1 MSLRRLVSLSSACLL
16 SLTLTSCTSSHISP
30 PIAGATLQGKVF
42 GGQLP
47 ITAATIQLYSVGTA
61 TDGGPSLALL
71 TTTVTTSDG
80 TGLANANANLGNANN
95 TLPAGY
101 FNITGDYTCA
111 TASTLVFLTA
121 SGGNASLGTNTSIRN
136 VAALGTCSNLKT
148 NVAFI
153 TINEVTTVGAVAALY
168 PYMTA
173 WNAIGSTPAHAAALT
188 TAFNTANEYVNF
200 QTGHAPGTALPN
212 GYDASSND
220 IDALANVIASCV
232 NTAGGTYHDGSACGT
247 LYFLAKGTATANPA
261 DTVAALLD
269 IRNNPTNNVTTI
281 FNQQPVQPP
290 FQPVNAAAPADFTL
304 PILPLPGTP
313 AFSVAAGTYNV
324 AKSVTITDSDPTAVL
339 YYTTDGTTPT
349 TASTV
354 YTAAIAIAI
363 GSPET
368 LKALAVE
375 SGRLFS
381 PVASATY
388 TLIAT
393 PTVTLSAVNS
403 PSGAVTP
410 VTITATE
417 SGTLGTASG
426 SVVTFGITSP
436 ATGTFSPATCTIA
449 SGSCSVSYLPSG
461 VLATGT
467 YTNGL
472 TASFTAS
479 GGYTAASATATLTIA
494 ATSFTSTTFTLLD
507 SFTGTSGA
515 APGANPL
522 YENLIQGSDGG
533 FYGTAVTSGANSWGT
548 VFKISSTGTFS
559 LLHSFSAATS
569 DSAGPY
575 AGLVQGSD
583 GSFYGTTNTGGAT
596 GRGTVFKITSTGS
609 FSLLHSFSTAPN
621 DGQTPYAALVQ
632 GTDGTFYGTTLYG
645 GVNNLGTVFRITS
658 NGSFA
663 VLHSFSA
670 ATYDG
675 THPYAPLVQG
685 ADGTFYGT
693 TVSGGANAYGIVFR
707 MDPYGYFQ
715 IVHSFS
721 TATTDGENPFSG
733 LVQGSDGSFY
743 GTTQNGG
750 ATGCG
755 TVFKITLGG
764 NFSLL
769 HSFSTATSD
778 GYYPYSGLVQG
789 SDGSFYGTT
798 QSGGANNNGTVFK
811 ITSTGTFSLLHSFSP
826 AITDG
831 YAPLGGL
838 IQGSD
843 GSFYGLTNGGGAN
856 NDGILFKLTSTPT
869 LAAPVTLTVPAGV
882 THGTTFTL
890 GYAVSN
896 AYSTTL
902 KTCFATNTAG
912 DTTGWTGPI
921 AGSPTAQN
929 LTLTAPATAGT
940 YTYALTCGGMQSGF
954 ATLTVQ

>member
-1 MSLRRLVSLSSACLL
+1 MSLRRLVSLSSACVL
-16 SLTLTSCTSSHISP
+16 SLTLTSCTSSHIAP
-30 PIAGATLQGKVF
+30 PIAGAALQGKVF

-61 TDGGPSLALL
+61 TDGGPSLAIL

-153 TINEVTTVGAVAALY
+153 TINEVTTVGAVNALY

-173 WNAIGSTPAHAAALT
+173 YNAIGSTPAHAAALT

-220 IDALANVIASCV
+220 INALANVIASCV

-313 AFSVAAGTYNV
+313 AFSVAAGTYN
-324 AKSVTITDSDPTAVL
+324 AAQSVTLTDSDATALL

-349 TASTV
+349 TSSTA
-354 YTAAIAIAI
+354 YTAPIAV
-363 GSPET
+363 GTSET
-368 LKALAVE
+368 LQALAVE
-375 SGRLFS
+375 SGRLS
-381 PVASATY
+381 SAVASATY
-388 TLIAT
+388 TLITT

-403 PSGAVTP
+403 PSGSVTP

-417 SGTLGTASG
+417 SGNLGTANG
-426 SVVTFGITSP
+426 QVVTFGITSP

-449 SGSCSVSYLPSG
+449 SGSCSASYLPDG

-472 TASFTAS
+472 SAGVAAS
-479 GGYTAASATATLTIA
+479 GNYTTASATATLTIA

-515 APGANPL
+515 APGATPY
-522 YENLIQGSDGG
+522 YENLIQANDGG
-533 FYGTAVTSGANSWGT
+533 FYGTAYSGGPNSLGT

-559 LLHSFSAATS
+559 LLHSFSTATTDGKS
-569 DSAGPY
+569 PY

-583 GSFYGTTNTGGAT
+583 GSFYGTTHNGGANNV
-596 GRGTVFKITSTGS
+596 GTVFKITSTGS
-609 FSLLHSFSTAPN
+609 FSLLHSFSTATN
-621 DGQTPYAALVQ
+621 DGESP
-632 GTDGTFYGTTLYG
+632 
-645 GVNNLGTVFRITS
+645 
-658 NGSFA
+658 
-663 VLHSFSA
+663 SA
-670 ATYDG
+670 
-675 THPYAPLVQG
+675 
-685 ADGTFYGT
+685 
-693 TVSGGANAYGIVFR
+693 
-707 MDPYGYFQ
+707 
-715 IVHSFS
+715 
-721 TATTDGENPFSG
+721 G

-743 GTTQNGG
+743 GTTTLGG
-750 ATGCG
+750 ATGSG
-755 TVFKITLGG
+755 TVFKIDSTG
-764 NFSLL
+764 NFTLL
-769 HSFSTATSD
+769 YSFSSATTS
-778 GYYPYSGLVQG
+778 GVNPYAALVQG

-798 QSGGANNNGTVFK
+798 ANGGANGNGTVFNITSTGNFNLLHSFLSGSTDGYTPYSPLVQGSDGSFYGTTSAGGSRSGGIVFK
-811 ITSTGTFSLLHSFSP
+811 ITSTGTFTVLHPLMVTTEGSVPKGGLVLGSDGNFYGMNSAGGGHAVGTIFKIIPTGTLSLLRTFVGGSG
-826 AITDG
+826 DG
-831 YAPLGGL
+831 RTPIGGL
-838 IQGSD
+838 VQGSD
-843 GSFYGLTNGGGAN
+843 GSFYGNTNLGGTN
-856 NDGILFKLTSTPT
+856 NDGTLFQLTSTPA

-902 KTCFATNTAG
+902 MTCFATNTAG

-921 AGSPTAQN
+921 TGAPTAQN